1 MTQGPEIQGMLESH
15 NARWAV
21 TASHHHFH
29 GLKDQKIWRSPEQNK
44 PWSILVY
51 FFQLFPKQTIFY
63 YTVLFCFLFKFIIIV
78 VLKQNNERTNYKWI
92 SLCVIILSLVIL
104 QRKRGGGIFWI
115 IWKLLLLIDTL
126 ICACLF
132 RAADICFLTC
142 LSLEICNK

>member
-1 MTQGPEIQGMLESH
+1 MTQGPEIHGMLEGH

-92 SLCVIILSLVIL
+92 SLCIIILLLVIL
-104 QRKRGGGIFWI
+104 QKKGWGHF
-115 IWKLLLLIDTL
+115 LDNLETL
-126 ICACLF
+126 VITNRHSNLCLF
-132 RAADICFLTC
+132 IQSSRHMFFDLFVIGNLQ
-142 LSLEICNK
+142 